1 MASLVEQVM
10 NLACCSKED
19 AQRAL
24 ANTKNNVIDAVDMLL
39 DKPVV
44 KGETFLPPKPTI
56 NDGLTEEVR
65 NKIKQVRELAEILNA
80 GARAAETKRTQERP
94 VVQGAVEFLPQED
107 LPVEVQVPGIPSSER
122 TEEGNPAGSS

>member
-1 MASLVEQVM
+1 MATPVEQVM

-39 DKPVV
+39 EKPVV
-44 KGETFLPPKPTI
+44 RGDRLLPPKPTI
-56 NDGLTEEVR
+56 NDGLTDEVR
-65 NKIKQVRELAEILNA
+65 NKLKQARELAEILNA

-94 VVQGAVEFLPQED
+94 IVQGAVEFLPQEEQSAVGD
-107 LPVEVQVPGIPSSER
+107 LPLLPSSEPSQA
-122 TEEGNPAGSS
+122 GNPAGSS

>member
-39 DKPVV
+39 DRPVV
-44 KGETFLPPKPTI
+44 KGEKFLPPKPTI

-65 NKIKQVRELAEILNA
+65 NKIKQARELAEILNA
-80 GARAAETKRTQERP
+80 GARVAETKRTQERP
-94 VVQGAVEFLPQED
+94 VVQGVVEFLPQED
-107 LPVEVQVPGIPSSER
+107 LPVQVQVPAIPSSER
-122 TEEGNPAGSS
+122 IEEGSRVKSS